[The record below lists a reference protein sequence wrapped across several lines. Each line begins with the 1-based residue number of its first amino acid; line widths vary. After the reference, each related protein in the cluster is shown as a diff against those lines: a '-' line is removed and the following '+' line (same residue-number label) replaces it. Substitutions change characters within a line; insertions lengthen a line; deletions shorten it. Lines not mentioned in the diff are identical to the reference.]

1 VVRRG
6 RSVPIISL
14 NLDGLPRGLAVFV
27 QPSGIVSPPFDFPRG
42 KVFWRIRCGPAED
55 AQQLFPN
62 EHRHLMGLEAEKRR
76 DLAAGQSR
84 GQPRQVENLENLFI
98 DE

>member
-1 VVRRG
+1 MLGDRPAG
-6 RSVPIISL
+6 
-14 NLDGLPRGLAVFV
+14 FV